1 MTNPRMKLLPEK
13 LTLDMRTAMYCA
25 GPDFDKT
32 YPAAVEHAPHAGQVS
47 REQLDKAAEA
57 LFNSRVHTC
66 DWKDAG
72 PQFTT
77 YFLEQARIAVRAL
90 GLSVEGE
97 N

>member
-47 REQLDKAAEA
+47 REQVEKAAKVCWEE
-57 LFNSRVHTC
+57 
-66 DWKDAG
+66 G
-72 PQFTT
+72 
-77 YFLEQARIAVRAL
+77 YIASLQSL
-90 GLSVEGE
+90 GLEVEE
-97 N
+97 E